1 MPDPVTGAV
10 GASVVGGVLSSRA
23 SKKASD
29 ASAAGSAA
37 GIAEQRRQAVVN
49 LGLSAPAINTG
60 NVARSQLA
68 SILGL
73 DVPGSSFSVDAN
85 GRYIPEGAAGAAG
98 ASGPT
103 GSGGRPLGFSS
114 WSIRDQMRWKGG
126 QEQANAAP
134 PSAAFTFNSPGSN
147 PMAGADTQKLLEN
160 FPGFQ
165 FAIEQARK
173 ASGAQASAM
182 GSSALGGN
190 VLTALNN
197 NVAGNIA
204 MPVFNDYLNRLTSL
218 SGGAQ
223 TASSQASLIG
233 QNGANNISNL
243 LGQQGDARASG
254 IIGQNNA
261 LQSGLGDIA
270 QLLGRRNWAGGPG
283 GSVPFTNGSGGNP
296 AGGGRYGP

>member
-1 MPDPVTGAV
+1 
-10 GASVVGGVLSSRA
+10 
-23 SKKASD
+23 
-29 ASAAGSAA
+29 
-37 GIAEQRRQAVVN
+37 
-49 LGLSAPAINTG
+49 
-60 NVARSQLA
+60 
-68 SILGL
+68 
-73 DVPGSSFSVDAN
+73 
-85 GRYIPEGAAGAAG
+85 
-98 ASGPT
+98 
-103 GSGGRPLGFSS
+103 
-114 WSIRDQMRWKGG
+114 
-126 QEQANAAP
+126 
-134 PSAAFTFNSPGSN
+134 
-147 PMAGADTQKLLEN
+147 MAGADTQKLLEN

-233 QNGANNISNL
+233 QNGANNISSL

-270 QLLGRRNWAGGPG
+270 QLLGRRNTMP
-283 GSVPFTNGSGGNP
+283 VPKFNGDFQSNYSQSNP
-296 AGGGRYGP
+296 F